1 MKNLADHLLR
11 YEVEEGCV
19 THLTYLPQQLVIT
32 NDQIAR
38 LGHFARLSD
47 EDETILV
54 ISDCAGQV
62 AHYRINE
69 ILGDIQKCELVGR
82 EDRSYAPKAE
92 PQSDYAEG
100 YAEDGD
106 MPCCSDEADDFA
118 GLELDLPCSV
128 EVLFESGA
136 RVEYTDVTLIDDSN
150 EDGALVLGTVTGHL
164 TVVSAP
170 RLSYTVLGALYV

>member
-1 MKNLADHLLR
+1 MNNLADHLLR
-11 YEVEEGCV
+11 FEFEDGCV
-19 THLTYLPQQLVIT
+19 THLTYLPTHLVIT

-38 LGHFARLSD
+38 MGIFARLSE

-69 ILGDIQKCELVGR
+69 VLGDIQKCELVGF
-82 EDRSYAPKAE
+82 EDRSQVSKTEPDTADYEGFAE
-92 PQSDYAEG
+92 QGDVPFTDEE
-100 YAEDGD
+100 EDDGIL
-106 MPCCSDEADDFA
+106 A
-118 GLELDLPCSV
+118 LDLPCSV
-128 EVLFESGA
+128 EVLFASGA
-136 RVEYTDVTLIDDSN
+136 RVSYADVTLIDDGS

-170 RLSYTVLGALYV
+170 RLSYTVLEALCS